1 MPRSVRNRPARH
13 GAGPGLVTIA
23 CLAGA
28 ALAVDRAVRHAPA
41 ALRGARD
48 VLAAATISAVIL
60 TAVAVLVIITWAALR
75 AGRRARQPSDQTSG
89 LPGPR
94 LTGLEPEPAVVPV
107 PERLPGRPLFIHGTV
122 SRVAAARAAVDQE
135 AAAHRLSSPLRPGR
149 AGRTDGSA
157 R

>member
-75 AGRRARQPSDQTSG
+75 SRSLCG
-89 LPGPR
+89 LR
-94 LTGLEPEPAVVPV
+94 LIS
-107 PERLPGRPLFIHGTV
+107 RRPLF
-122 SRVAAARAAVDQE
+122 RVA
-135 AAAHRLSSPLRPGR
+135 LSPSTPI
-149 AGRTDGSA
+149 
-157 R
+157 